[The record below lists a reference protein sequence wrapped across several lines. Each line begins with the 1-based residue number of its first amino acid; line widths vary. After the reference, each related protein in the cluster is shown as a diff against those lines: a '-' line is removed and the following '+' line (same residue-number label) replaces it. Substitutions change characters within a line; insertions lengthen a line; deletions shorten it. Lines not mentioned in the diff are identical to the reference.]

1 MTRSYIKTRTTV
13 ELNRSSQESLAK
25 QEIFDMLC
33 DDTSSLSELSSDPEG
48 EDKDQRP
55 IRKPPSKEDHRFSL
69 GFDTKL
75 IRIDTQP
82 LIDKMQDH
90 RREITLKGNYKQLDI
105 TCTCVVPSINS
116 SYFDEMNRYEWAMS
130 DYLLP
135 CRSMATYINHFK
147 SKRNAVLNEIIGD
160 ESDQP
165 VWFFIKPYYKKGTLA
180 DYKLSK
186 RHSSANIEPL
196 YILQMAISLFSA
208 LTDAHALGI
217 GLVNLSMDYLW
228 LGMDGTLFFDDF
240 KSCLKLQTNNEQLPW
255 IDFDLLECPAVEKKR
270 TKEEGYSAET
280 DVFQASLIILSLMQ
294 KHTSRL
300 AKLVVM
306 SENRVEILDDQID
319 PLYANILPAVEPGL
333 AFNAQNRP
341 TASAMLQCFESMRY
355 RAFA

>member
-25 QEIFDMLC
+25 QGLLLSTCSTWNMCTESCVEIFDMLC

-186 RHSSANIEPL
+186 RHSSKWCH
-196 YILQMAISLFSA
+196 
-208 LTDAHALGI
+208 TDTG
-217 GLVNLSMDYLW
+217 VR
-228 LGMDGTLFFDDF
+228 
-240 KSCLKLQTNNEQLPW
+240 E
-255 IDFDLLECPAVEKKR
+255 
-270 TKEEGYSAET
+270 
-280 DVFQASLIILSLMQ
+280 
-294 KHTSRL
+294 
-300 AKLVVM
+300 
-306 SENRVEILDDQID
+306 
-319 PLYANILPAVEPGL
+319 
-333 AFNAQNRP
+333 
-341 TASAMLQCFESMRY
+341 
-355 RAFA
+355 